1 MRSFAVLT
9 LVLAF
14 VKANQPPERPGLIR
28 PGPEPFLKNAY
39 KCKGRTGANPD
50 PDFCDRWLTCFGDY
64 SVVKYCP
71 TGMVYFGAGKCRK
84 ISGLS
89 AEQLE
94 KTCNGRTLE
103 TPNKPKVRCVHTPL
117 HSESIK
123 FYPINTKNSDDTYL
137 KIDPDFKYTHHL
149 CHNGKLVS
157 FST

>member
-1 MRSFAVLT
+1 
-9 LVLAF
+9 
-14 VKANQPPERPGLIR
+14 
-28 PGPEPFLKNAY
+28 
-39 KCKGRTGANPD
+39 
-50 PDFCDRWLTCFGDY
+50 
-64 SVVKYCP
+64 
-71 TGMVYFGAGKCRK
+71 MVYFGAGKCRK

-157 FST
+157 FSDMNLFIFEAKFNCFSDGFHGML